1 MTGTDR
7 PGTTPATAQPLAR
20 VVQLVKGYVERCGWI
35 WVEAQVIELRR
46 RSGATQYLT
55 LRDPRAEV
63 SAQITCTAAVL
74 DAAGPI
80 TEGSTVLAR
89 LTPRVWPKSSELKFE
104 CAELR
109 ISGEGLL
116 LARLEQLRRKLQA
129 EGLFDPRRKK
139 RLPLLPRAVGLVTG
153 AQSAAERDVLTNL
166 RGRWPGVVVKVRHA
180 LMQGPECAA
189 DVMRQLAALDK
200 DPDVD
205 VIIIARG
212 GGSLED
218 LLAFSDEGL
227 VRAVVATRT
236 PVVSAIGHEPDTPII
251 DLAADLRASTPTD
264 AAKRIVP
271 DAAAELAGLDRARA
285 RIRGALQRRLTA
297 EADRL
302 ATIRSRPVLASPAA
316 MVQPHRLQVEAERE
330 RGRRVLAI
338 RLERALDE
346 IGPLR
351 ARARSL
357 SPQSTLDRGYAVVS
371 HADGAAVTDR
381 AEVDAEEVLRVRVAR
396 GDFAVK
402 PVTRPAAPKNSRA
415 RGRGSQ
421 SAPAAKTAKAADAAE
436 TAETAETADDANAPK
451 AAPAVKA
458 TDRAAPSTDHSDV
471 RAEPKEP
478 AEPKDPAEPNDPATP
493 TPTTPDAKA

>member
-264 AAKRIVP
+264 AAKRVVP
-271 DAAAELAGLDRARA
+271 DAAQEQQHLAQALNRLRSAIVRRLDSEQAGLT
-285 RIRGALQRRLTA
+285 LLT
-297 EADRL
+297 
-302 ATIRSRPVLASPAA
+302 SRPVLRDPMAGFDSHHT
-316 MVQPHRLQVEAERE
+316 VLDGHRARLGSAIDNALRRE
-330 RGRRVLAI
+330 QTALTHA
-338 RLERALDE
+338 LERV
-346 IGPLR
+346 
-351 ARARSL
+351 RSL
-357 SPQSTLDRGYAVVS
+357 SPKATLDRGYAILV
-371 HADGAAVTDR
+371 DGEGASITSVTQTKPGDQLFVHLHDGR
-381 AEVDAEEVLRVRVAR
+381 LLVEVDDL
-396 GDFAVK
+396 
-402 PVTRPAAPKNSRA
+402 APKQQ
-415 RGRGSQ
+415 G
-421 SAPAAKTAKAADAAE
+421 AP
-436 TAETAETADDANAPK
+436 
-451 AAPAVKA
+451 
-458 TDRAAPSTDHSDV
+458 
-471 RAEPKEP
+471 
-478 AEPKDPAEPNDPATP
+478 
-493 TPTTPDAKA
+493 

>member
-264 AAKRIVP
+264 AAKRVVP
-271 DAAAELAGLDRARA
+271 DAAQEQQHLAQALNRLRSAIVRRLDSEQAGLT
-285 RIRGALQRRLTA
+285 LLT
-297 EADRL
+297 
-302 ATIRSRPVLASPAA
+302 SRPVLRDPMAGFDSHHT
-316 MVQPHRLQVEAERE
+316 VLDGHRARLGSAIDNALRRE
-330 RGRRVLAI
+330 QTALTHA
-338 RLERALDE
+338 LERV
-346 IGPLR
+346 
-351 ARARSL
+351 RSL
-357 SPQSTLDRGYAVVS
+357 SPKATLDRGYAILV
-371 HADGAAVTDR
+371 DGEGASITSVTQTEPGDQLFVHVHDGR
-381 AEVDAEEVLRVRVAR
+381 LLVEVDDL
-396 GDFAVK
+396 
-402 PVTRPAAPKNSRA
+402 APKQQ
-415 RGRGSQ
+415 G
-421 SAPAAKTAKAADAAE
+421 AP
-436 TAETAETADDANAPK
+436 
-451 AAPAVKA
+451 
-458 TDRAAPSTDHSDV
+458 
-471 RAEPKEP
+471 
-478 AEPKDPAEPNDPATP
+478 
-493 TPTTPDAKA
+493 

>member
-1 MTGTDR
+1 MSTWRIFAKDPAVTGPER
-7 PGTTPATAQPLAR
+7 PGTSPATAQPLGR
-20 VVQLVKGYVERCGWI
+20 GGGLVKSYVERCGWI

-74 DAAGPI
+74 DSAGPI

-89 LTPRVWPKSSELKFE
+89 LTPRVWPKTSELKFE

-116 LARLEQLRRKLQA
+116 LARLEQLKRKLQA
-129 EGLFDPRRKK
+129 EGLFDARRKK

-153 AQSAAERDVLTNL
+153 ANSAAERDVLTNL

-189 DVMRQLAALDK
+189 DVMRQLAVLDAE
-200 DPDVD
+200 PDVD

-227 VRAVVATRT
+227 VRAVAAART

-264 AAKRIVP
+264 AAKRVVP
-271 DAAAELAGLDRARA
+271 DATLEQQQLGQALSRLRNAIVRRLDSEQ
-285 RIRGALQRRLTA
+285 GALTLLT
-297 EADRL
+297 
-302 ATIRSRPVLASPAA
+302 SRPVLRDPVAGFDSHHA
-316 MVQPHRLQVEAERE
+316 VLDGYRVRLGTAIDNALRRE
-330 RGRRVLAI
+330 QT
-338 RLERALDE
+338 ALTHALQR
-346 IGPLR
+346 I
-351 ARARSL
+351 RSL
-357 SPQSTLDRGYAVVS
+357 SPKATLDRGYAIL
-371 HADGAAVTDR
+371 ADGDGGSVTSVADTEPGDQLFVHLR
-381 AEVDAEEVLRVRVAR
+381 DGRLLVEVD
-396 GDFAVK
+396 
-402 PVTRPAAPKNSRA
+402 
-415 RGRGSQ
+415 
-421 SAPAAKTAKAADAAE
+421 
-436 TAETAETADDANAPK
+436 
-451 AAPAVKA
+451 
-458 TDRAAPSTDHSDV
+458 DV
-471 RAEPKEP
+471 
-478 AEPKDPAEPNDPATP
+478 EPNQQGAP
-493 TPTTPDAKA
+493 

>member
-7 PGTTPATAQPLAR
+7 PGTTPAAAQPLAR

-264 AAKRIVP
+264 AAKRVVP
-271 DAAAELAGLDRARA
+271 DAAQEQQHLAQALNRLRSAIVRRLDSEQAGLT
-285 RIRGALQRRLTA
+285 LLT
-297 EADRL
+297 
-302 ATIRSRPVLASPAA
+302 SRPVLRDPMAGFDSHHT
-316 MVQPHRLQVEAERE
+316 VLDGHRARLGSAIDNALRRE
-330 RGRRVLAI
+330 QTALTHA
-338 RLERALDE
+338 LERV
-346 IGPLR
+346 
-351 ARARSL
+351 RSL
-357 SPQSTLDRGYAVVS
+357 SPKATLDRGYAILV
-371 HADGAAVTDR
+371 DGEGASITSVTQTKPGDQLFVHLHDGR
-381 AEVDAEEVLRVRVAR
+381 LLVEVDDL
-396 GDFAVK
+396 
-402 PVTRPAAPKNSRA
+402 APKQQ
-415 RGRGSQ
+415 G
-421 SAPAAKTAKAADAAE
+421 AP
-436 TAETAETADDANAPK
+436 
-451 AAPAVKA
+451 
-458 TDRAAPSTDHSDV
+458 
-471 RAEPKEP
+471 
-478 AEPKDPAEPNDPATP
+478 
-493 TPTTPDAKA
+493 